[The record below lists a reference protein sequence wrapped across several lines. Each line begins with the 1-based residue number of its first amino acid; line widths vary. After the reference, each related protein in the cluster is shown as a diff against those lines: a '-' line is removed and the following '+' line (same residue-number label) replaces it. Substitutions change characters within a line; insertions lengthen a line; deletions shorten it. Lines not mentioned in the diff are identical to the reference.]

1 MVDGWMGRV
10 VKLPQGS
17 QFGHYFERDD
27 GQHFDIGTEVS
38 NLYAGFGCTHPRRL
52 LRVALR

>member
-1 MVDGWMGRV
+1 MGRV